1 MRDECNALNKR
12 EKSSGGLRT
21 TDFSA
26 TFLYTAA
33 PEPEARIFGK
43 LLMPFLREG

>member
-26 TFLYTAA
+26 IFLYTAA
-33 PEPEARIFGK
+33 PEQEARIFGQAAD
-43 LLMPFLREG
+43 